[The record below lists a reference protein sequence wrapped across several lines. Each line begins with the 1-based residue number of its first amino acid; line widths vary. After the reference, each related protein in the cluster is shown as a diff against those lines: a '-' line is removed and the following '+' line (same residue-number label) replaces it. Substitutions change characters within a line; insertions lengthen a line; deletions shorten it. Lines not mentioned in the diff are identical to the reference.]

1 MAIQNR
7 FLWRVTTR
15 VPDSREVL
23 DSNGGLLAGRIDLD
37 GSLFDPTKSKFV
49 TTFSDGTKKTV
60 ASFSEFVTGIKGV
73 IESPASSQ
81 TVTIYVPLDDDLT
94 MGIFSV
100 HAEVDVGA
108 GGDGDFVTHP
118 ELDTVVSVLQNNLD
132 LKVAQGDVPRVSK
145 GSAQSTSPIAALAA
159 GADLATVITKVN
171 EVISTLNTVRSTA
184 GAGLNAANGV
194 IDALQSGKVMKS

>member
-49 TTFSDGTKKTV
+49 TTFSDGTKSTV
-60 ASFSEFVTGIKGV
+60 ASFSAFVSGIKGV
-73 IESPASSQ
+73 IESPASSK
-81 TVTIYVPLDDDLT
+81 TVTIYVPLDDGLT
-94 MGIFSV
+94 VGIFSV
-100 HAEVDVGA
+100 HAEVEVA
-108 GGDGDFVTHP
+108 SGGDGEFVTHP
-118 ELDTVVSVLQNNLD
+118 ELDTVVGVLQDSLD

-145 GSAQSTSPIAALAA
+145 GTAQSTSPLSSLAS
-159 GADLATVITKVN
+159 GADLATVIAKVN
-171 EVISTLNTVRSTA
+171 EVIGTLNTVRSTA

-194 IDALQSGKVMKS
+194 IDALQNGKVMKS